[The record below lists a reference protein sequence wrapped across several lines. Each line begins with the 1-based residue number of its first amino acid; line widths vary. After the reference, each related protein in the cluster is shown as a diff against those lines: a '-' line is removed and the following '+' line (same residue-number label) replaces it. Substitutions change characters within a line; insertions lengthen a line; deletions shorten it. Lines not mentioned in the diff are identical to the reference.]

1 MSTKKNKILVAA
13 IDFGTTFSGYA
24 FSFKTDYETDPMKI
38 SVNQQWTAGSRSLI
52 SLKAPTVVLLDKS
65 EKFLAFG
72 YDAEDKYSELALDD
86 LHHGY
91 YYFRRFKMLLH
102 ETKQLSRKT
111 LVKDDEGREVP
122 ALDIFSMVIK
132 YLKKHLLD
140 TLETRGTGLDNNDI
154 HWVLT
159 VPAIWTEPAKQF
171 MREAAEKAGI
181 SGDQLSICLEPEAA
195 SLFCQ
200 HLPTEKLKD
209 KQGKGAEFAAS
220 VKGTKYMVIDLG
232 GGTADITC
240 HQKDADGKLRE
251 LQKASGGAWGG
262 TRVDEAF
269 NQLLIKIVG
278 AAQFR
283 NFQQKNKADA
293 LDILRE
299 METKKRSITKETDG
313 KVTLKVPV
321 SLIQSFEKETGEE
334 IKDVIKQMAYAE
346 KMSWVGDKLRMTAD
360 LFRALFNEP
369 MKHLVNHLKTLLS
382 KKELKDVSTM
392 LMVGGFSESPIMQS
406 AIKEAFSTKKVI
418 IPDEAGLAVL
428 KGAVLYGHKPQ
439 TISVRV
445 SSYTYGIN
453 ISPPFKSG
461 EHSPDRRVSIEGVD
475 RVKDVFK
482 KYIQADQSLNVG
494 EAVSGRHVTIK
505 KRQKEMLLKI
515 FASENSNPRYVTDEG
530 CAYLGKVVIQ
540 LPETEEKLK
549 VDVKMIFGETELMVE
564 AKESITGSTYK
575 SYFDFLSQN

>member
-1 MSTKKNKILVAA
+1 MSSKKSKILVAA

-24 FSFKTDYETDPMKI
+24 FSFKTDYENDPMKI

-65 EKFLAFG
+65 KQFLAFG
-72 YDAEDKYSELALDD
+72 YDAEDKYSEFALDEV
-86 LHHGY
+86 HHNF

-102 ETKQLSRKT
+102 ETKHLTRKT
-111 LVKDDEGREVP
+111 MIKDDDGKEMP
-122 ALDIFSMVIK
+122 ALEIFSMVIK
-132 YLKKHLLD
+132 YLKGHLLE

-181 SGDQLSICLEPEAA
+181 SGEQLSICLEPEAA
-195 SLFCQ
+195 SLYCQ
-200 HLPTEKLKD
+200 HLPIEKLKD
-209 KQGKGAEFAAS
+209 KDGIGSEFTASGRGA
-220 VKGTKYMVIDLG
+220 KYMVLDLG

-240 HQKDADGKLRE
+240 HQKDAEGSLRE
-251 LQKASGGAWGG
+251 LQKPSGGSWGG

-278 AAQFR
+278 AHHFR
-283 NFQQKNKADA
+283 TFQEKNKADA
-293 LDILRE
+293 LDIYRE
-299 METKKRSITKETDG
+299 METKKRNITNDTEG

-334 IKDVIKQMAYAE
+334 IKEVIKQMAYAG
-346 KMSWVGDKLRMTAD
+346 KMTWVGDKLRMDAN
-360 LFRALFNEP
+360 LFRALFNDP
-369 MKHLVNHLKTLLS
+369 KTNLVNHVKSLMTKGPLR
-382 KKELKDVSTM
+382 DVSTI

-406 AIKEAFSTKKVI
+406 AIKDAFPGKKVVV
-418 IPDEAGLAVL
+418 PDEAGLAVL
-428 KGAVLYGHKPQ
+428 KGAVMYGHQPQ
-439 TISVRV
+439 TISVRI
-445 SSYTYGIN
+445 SRYTYGIN

-461 EHSPDRRVSIEGVD
+461 EHSPERRVSIEGTD

-482 KYIQADQSLNVG
+482 KYIEADQTLKVG

-515 FASENSNPRYVTDEG
+515 FATEDSNPRYVTDKG
-530 CAYLGKVVIQ
+530 CEYLGKVVIQ
-540 LPETEEKLK
+540 LPEVDEKLK

-564 AKESITGSTYK
+564 AKESTTGSTYK
-575 SYFDFLSQN
+575 SFFDFL

>member
-1 MSTKKNKILVAA
+1 MQSKKNKILVAA

-24 FSFKTDYETDPMKI
+24 FSFKTDYENDPMKI

-65 EKFLAFG
+65 KKFLAFG
-72 YDAEDKYSELALDD
+72 YDAEDKYSEAALDEEHLD
-86 LHHGY
+86 F

-102 ETKQLSRKT
+102 ETKHLTRKT
-111 LVKDDEGREVP
+111 MIKDDNGKEMP
-122 ALDIFSMVIK
+122 ALEIFSMVIR
-132 YLKKHLLD
+132 YLKGHLLE

-181 SGDQLSICLEPEAA
+181 SGEQLSICLEPEAA
-195 SLFCQ
+195 SLYCQ
-200 HLPTEKLKD
+200 HLPIEKLKD
-209 KQGKGAEFAAS
+209 KDGIGNEFTASGRGA
-220 VKGTKYMVIDLG
+220 KYMVLDLG

-240 HQKDADGKLRE
+240 HQKDAEGSLRE
-251 LQKASGGAWGG
+251 LQKPSGGSWGG

-278 AAQFR
+278 GHHFR
-283 NFQQKNKADA
+283 IFQEKNKADA

-299 METKKRSITKETDG
+299 METKKRNITNETEG

-334 IKDVIKQMAYAE
+334 IKEVIKQMAYAG
-346 KMSWVGDKLRMTAD
+346 KMTWVGDKLRMEAN
-360 LFRALFNEP
+360 LFRALFNDP
-369 MKHLVNHLKTLLS
+369 KTNLVNHVKALMTKGP
-382 KKELKDVSTM
+382 LKDVSTI

-406 AIKEAFSTKKVI
+406 AIKDAFPGKKVVV
-418 IPDEAGLAVL
+418 PDEAGLAVL
-428 KGAVLYGHKPQ
+428 KGAVMYGHQPQ
-439 TISVRV
+439 TISVRI
-445 SSYTYGIN
+445 SRYTYGIN

-461 EHSPDRRVSIEGVD
+461 EHSPERRVSIEGTD

-482 KYIQADQSLNVG
+482 KYIEADQTLKVG

-515 FASENSNPRYVTDEG
+515 FATEDSNPKYVTDKG
-530 CAYLGKVVIQ
+530 CEYLGKVVIQ
-540 LPETEEKLK
+540 LPEVDEKLK

-564 AKESITGSTYK
+564 AKESTTGSTYK
-575 SYFDFLSQN
+575 SFFDFL